1 MKRRDLKKFL
11 KKIIPLV
18 LAILI
23 ITGVT
28 VIVVWTCENSSESRE
43 DGLMTDIFA
52 HDYIRI
58 DGIDYPTKDINRI
71 QFGYDG
77 SYGYMTLND
86 EQVIVRFNC
95 GEFVLYNEGGFPY
108 GTGVS

>member
-1 MKRRDLKKFL
+1 M
-11 KKIIPLV
+11 KKIILMI

-23 ITGVT
+23 IVGLSA
-28 VIVVWTCENSSESRE
+28 IVVWTCANISASIE
-43 DGLMTDIFA
+43 DELMTDIFA

-58 DGIDYPTKDINRI
+58 DGVDYPTKDINRI
-71 QFGYDG
+71 QFGYDA

-86 EQVIVRFNC
+86 ERVIVRFNC
-95 GEFVLYNEGGFPY
+95 GEFTLYNEGDFPY

>member
-1 MKRRDLKKFL
+1 MNRNLKKFL
-11 KKIIPLV
+11 KKIAPLI

-23 ITGVT
+23 IAGVSAL
-28 VIVVWTCENSSESRE
+28 VVWTCENNSTSIE
-43 DGLMTDIFA
+43 DELMTDIFA

-58 DGIDYPTKDINRI
+58 DGIDYPTKDISRI

>member
-1 MKRRDLKKFL
+1 M
-11 KKIIPLV
+11 KKIIPPM
-18 LAILI
+18 LAILLI
-23 ITGVT
+23 IAGMSAL
-28 VIVVWTCENSSESRE
+28 VVWCTNSSTSIE
-43 DGLMTDIFA
+43 DELMTDIFA

-58 DGIDYPTKDINRI
+58 DGVDYPTKDISRI
-71 QFGYDG
+71 QFGYG
-77 SYGYMTLND
+77 TSYGYMTLND

>member
-1 MKRRDLKKFL
+1 MKKFL

-23 ITGVT
+23 IAGVS
-28 VIVVWTCENSSESRE
+28 VIVVWTCSNSSTSIKDE
-43 DGLMTDIFA
+43 LMTDIFA
-52 HDYIRI
+52 YDYIRI

-71 QFGYDG
+71 QIGYG
-77 SYGYMTLND
+77 ASYGYMTLND
-86 EQVIVRFNC
+86 EQVVVRFNC

>member
-1 MKRRDLKKFL
+1 MTRNLKKFL
-11 KKIIPLV
+11 KKMIPLI

-23 ITGVT
+23 IAGVSAL
-28 VIVVWTCENSSESRE
+28 VVWTCENNSTSIE
-43 DGLMTDIFA
+43 DELMTDIFA

-58 DGIDYPTKDINRI
+58 DGIDYPTKDISRI
-71 QFGYDG
+71 QFGYDA